1 MAGKVGDL
9 TCFPVNGQSGCSL
22 QIRGGHQEGGILSY
36 TLGQGIG
43 VRVDHTLWAQVRV
56 ETAWP
61 SAHCLPSTVWGEGK
75 QLDCLCIGEWRG
87 VVQCET
93 LALPLRTPCPFY
105 PFLKTPGCLK
115 LFKSGQE
122 PGTSWPRVLTGQGGI
137 GMIDQIPFPGGP
149 ARG

>member
-9 TCFPVNGQSGCSL
+9 TRFPVNGQSGCSL

-56 ETAWP
+56 ETAWL

-87 VVQCET
+87 GGGYSVGLWLFHSE
-93 LALPLRTPCPFY
+93 LPAP
-105 PFLKTPGCLK
+105 
-115 LFKSGQE
+115 S
-122 PGTSWPRVLTGQGGI
+122 
-137 GMIDQIPFPGGP
+137 IPS
-149 ARG
+149 